1 MKIVV
6 KKVVSIFPEIFEAAE
21 EIKKRKIHGATGVTI
36 IALKAL
42 ANAIINSKVR
52 SLSEL
57 YDEVLNSGKILV
69 KARPTTMLLANGI
82 RFALYKIKEAEE
94 ERMKMEEAKK
104 KVYEEILQFRERIK
118 TSIEKIAEITSR
130 RIRDGDIIFTH
141 GFSTTVFKV
150 IERAAKDKNIEV
162 IVTETRPEFQGRIM
176 ANKLNQINVPTTLIV
191 DSAARFFMKD
201 VDKVILGAEAIA
213 ANGAV
218 INKIGSSL
226 IALAAHEARVRVF
239 VTAGTYKFSQ
249 ETMLGELIEIEER
262 DPTLVAPKEFIKEF
276 QNLSIR
282 NPAFDV
288 TPPEYIDLIITEN
301 GVIPPQGVIYMLK
314 EIYGWPTFEIKL
326 LE

>member
-1 MKIVV
+1 MVNV
-6 KKVVSIFPEIFEAAE
+6 FAEIFEAAE

-42 ANAIINSKVR
+42 ANAILNSKVKN
-52 SLSEL
+52 LTEL
-57 YDEVLNSGKILV
+57 YEEILNSGKILV

-82 RFALYKIKEAEE
+82 RFALYRIKKAEE
-94 ERMKMEEAKK
+94 DGVDLEEAKK
-104 KVYEEILQFRERIK
+104 KIYDDIQEFRERIEI
-118 TSIEKIAEITSR
+118 SIEKIAEIGSR
-130 RIRDGDIIFTH
+130 RIEDGDTILTH
-141 GFSTTVFKV
+141 GFSTTVFKL
-150 IERAAKDKNIEV
+150 IEKTAEEKKIKV
-162 IVTETRPEFQGRIM
+162 IVTETRPEFQGRLM
-176 ANKLNQINVPTTLIV
+176 ANKLNEINVPTTLIV

-201 VDKVILGAEAIA
+201 VDKVLLGAEAIA

-239 VTAGTYKFSQ
+239 VPAGTYKFSQ

-262 DPTLVAPKEFIKEF
+262 DPTLVAPVEFIKELS
-276 QNLSIR
+276 NLSIR

-288 TPPEYIDLIITEN
+288 TPPEYIDLIITEK

-314 EIYGWPTFEIKL
+314 ELYGWPTFEIRL
-326 LE
+326 LD

>member
-1 MKIVV
+1 MVNV
-6 KKVVSIFPEIFEAAE
+6 FPEIFEAAE

-42 ANAIINSKVR
+42 ANAILNSKVKN
-52 SLSEL
+52 LSEL
-57 YDEVLNSGKILV
+57 YNEVLNSGKILV

-82 RFALYKIKEAEE
+82 RFALYRIKEAEE
-94 ERMKMEEAKK
+94 EGIDIEEAKK
-104 KVYEEILQFRERIK
+104 KVYDEILEFRDRIE
-118 TSIEKIAEITSR
+118 TSIEKIAEIGSR
-130 RIRDGDIIFTH
+130 RIQDGDTVLTH

-150 IERAAKDKNIEV
+150 IEKTAEEKKIEV

-176 ANKLNQINVPTTLIV
+176 ANKLNEINVPTTLIV

-201 VDKVILGAEAIA
+201 VDKVLLGAEAIA

-262 DPTLVAPKEFIKEF
+262 DPSLVAPMDFIKEYSSL
-276 QNLSIR
+276 NIR

-288 TPPEYIDLIITEN
+288 TPPEYIDLIITEK

-314 EIYGWPTFEIKL
+314 ELYGWPTFEIKL
-326 LE
+326 LD